1 MPDHPPLLIRN
12 AELADGSVCDVLVA
26 DGTIAALGR
35 DLPHHEGAQVI
46 AAGGA
51 CLLPG
56 LHDHHIHVAA
66 TLAALQSVPCGPP
79 EVADAAA
86 LAAALA
92 VPGEGWLRGV
102 GYHESVAG
110 MPDRHLLDE
119 LAPDR
124 PVRIQHRSGRMWFF
138 NSAGLDLV
146 LGSGHSPPPGMEQAG
161 GQWTGRLFDEDRW
174 LRDVLAG
181 TPPPFDA
188 IGEALARLGVTGLTE
203 MSPANALPEAAHFD
217 VQMASG
223 ALPQK
228 VILAGSLALGDFAG
242 DDRLARGPLKLHLH
256 EARFPD
262 WEPTLGQMR
271 AAREQG
277 RGTAVHCVSEA
288 ELIFALG
295 LFAELGPFPLDRIE
309 HGSVVP
315 DALLETLAQMR
326 LPVVVQAGFV
336 ETRGDQYLA
345 DIPPAEWPWLYRLA
359 SLSNA
364 GVVIAGGSDSPYG
377 GFDPWAAMRCATTRL
392 TGTGRHFGPDEALS
406 PEAALAL
413 YLADPWDLG
422 RTRRIDVG
430 APADLCLLTMPWA
443 RARDHLSAELVRM
456 TVCGGRIAFTADP

>member
-1 MPDHPPLLIRN
+1 VSDHPPLLIRN
-12 AELADGSVCDVLVA
+12 AELIGGLICDVLVA

-35 DLPHHEGAQVI
+35 DLAHDGAQVI
-46 AAGGA
+46 AADGA

-66 TLAALQSVPCGPP
+66 SLAALQSVPCGPP
-79 EVADAAA
+79 DVADAAA

-110 MPDRHLLDE
+110 MPDRHLLDN
-119 LAPDR
+119 LAPNR

-146 LGSGHSPPPGMEQAG
+146 LGSGHAPPPGMEQVG

-181 TPPPFDA
+181 TPPRFDA
-188 IGEALARLGVTGLTE
+188 MGQALARLGVTGLTE
-203 MSPANALPEAAHFD
+203 MSPANALPEADHFAL
-217 VQMASG
+217 QMASG
-223 ALPQK
+223 ALPQR
-228 VILAGSLALGDFAG
+228 VVLAGSLALGGFAG
-242 DDRLARGPLKLHLH
+242 DERLQQGPFKLHLH
-256 EARFPD
+256 EANFPD
-262 WEPTLGQMR
+262 WELTLDQMR
-271 AAREQG
+271 AARDQG

-288 ELIFALG
+288 ELVFALG
-295 LFAELGPFPLDRIE
+295 LFGELGPFPLDRIE

-315 DALLETLAQMR
+315 DALLETLAQMQ

-336 ETRGDQYLA
+336 EARGDQYLA

-359 SLSNA
+359 SLRDA

-377 GFDPWAAMRCATTRL
+377 GFDPWAAMRCATTRRTL
-392 TGTGRHFGPDEALS
+392 SGRRLGANEALS

-422 RTRRIDVG
+422 RTRLIEVG
-430 APADLCLLTMPWA
+430 GPADLCLLSMPWA
-443 RARDHLSAELVRM
+443 SARTELSAELVRM
-456 TVCGGRIAFTADP
+456 TVCAGRIAFVAGA

>member
-12 AELADGSVCDVLVA
+12 AELVGGEVCDVLVA
-26 DGTIAALGR
+26 EGIIAAMGR
-35 DLPHHEGAQVI
+35 DLAHDGAQVI

-66 TLAALQSVPCGPP
+66 SLAALQSVPCGPP
-79 EVADAAA
+79 EVTDATG

-110 MPDRHLLDE
+110 LPDRHLLDE
-119 LAPDR
+119 LAPHR

-146 LGSGHSPPPGMEQAG
+146 LASGNPPPGMEQAG

-174 LRDVLAG
+174 LRDALAG
-181 TPPPFDA
+181 TPPCFA
-188 IGEALARLGVTGLTE
+188 AMGQALARLGVTGLTE
-203 MSPANALPEAAHFD
+203 MSPANALPEAAHFAA
-217 VQMASG
+217 QMASG
-223 ALPQK
+223 ALVQR
-228 VILAGSLALGDFAG
+228 VMLAGSLALGDLAG
-242 DDRLARGPLKLHLH
+242 DERLTQGPFKLHLH

-262 WEPTLGQMR
+262 WDITLAQMR
-271 AAREQG
+271 TAREQG

-288 ELIFALG
+288 ELVFALG

-315 DALLETLAQMR
+315 DALLGTLAQMQ

-345 DIPPAEWPWLYRLA
+345 DIAEEEWPWLYRLA
-359 SLSNA
+359 SLRDA

-377 GFDPWAAMRCATTRL
+377 GFDPWAAMQCATTRL
-392 TGTGRHFGPDEALS
+392 TGTGRHFGPTEALS

-422 RTRRIDVG
+422 RTRRIELG
-430 APADLCLLTMPWA
+430 GPADLCLLTMPWA
-443 RARDHLSAELVRM
+443 RARGHLSAQLVRM
-456 TVCGGRIAFTADP
+456 TVCAGRIAFTAGS

>member
-12 AELADGSVCDVLVA
+12 AELAGGPVCDVLMA

-35 DLPHHEGAQVI
+35 DLAHHDGVREI

-66 TLAALQSVPCGPP
+66 SLAALQSVPCGPP

-110 MPDRHLLDE
+110 LPDRHLLDE
-119 LAPDR
+119 MAPHR

-146 LGSGHSPPPGMEQAG
+146 LGSGHPPPAGMEQAD

-181 TPPPFDA
+181 TPPCFEA
-188 IGEALARLGVTGLTE
+188 MGQALARLGVTGLTE
-203 MSPANALPEAAHFD
+203 MSPANALPEAAHFAA
-217 VQMASG
+217 QMARL
-223 ALPQK
+223 ALPQQ

-242 DDRLARGPLKLHLH
+242 DGRLARGPLKLHLH

-262 WEPTLGQMR
+262 WDLTLGQMR

-288 ELIFALG
+288 ELVFAMG
-295 LFAELGPFPLDRIE
+295 LFAELGHFPLDRIE

-345 DIPPAEWPWLYRLA
+345 DIAAEEWPWLYRLA
-359 SLSNA
+359 SLRDA
-364 GVVIAGGSDSPYG
+364 GVVIAGGSDSPFG
-377 GFDPWAAMRCATTRL
+377 TFDPWTAMRCATTRL
-392 TGTGRHFGPDEALS
+392 TGTGRHLGPDEALS
-406 PEAALAL
+406 PEEALAL

-422 RTRRIDVG
+422 RTRRIELG
-430 APADLCLLTMPWA
+430 GPADLCLLSMPWA
-443 RARDHLSAELVRM
+443 RARTGLSAELVQM
-456 TVCGGRIAFTADP
+456 TVCAGRIAFAAAA